1 MFTAKQRVVGSFAK
15 RLAFFHALSYLATGL
30 TWGTVLVGSILFT
43 SNSGLAQIGR
53 SDNIPTAPANPTPSG
68 TAPSK
73 RPTPPR
79 RPPVVKTPTG
89 VVMPLGRTAEFY
101 FAEGNELF
109 NKEDF
114 VSARMF
120 FEQGGK
126 VARPKSELAE
136 VLQRR
141 RELAAYMATGKQFEQ
156 QEQIVEA
163 LAEYNKALSIEPVN
177 PIAKRHAGQVLQMLG
192 KAAMLNKEW
201 RTAVDYL
208 SRARKLAADE
218 ASTQAAL
225 VTALL
230 RLAMEQSNLTEREQ
244 TYRQVLELAPSN
256 EEARLGL
263 RRTESLIRTQRAD
276 AAFQAG
282 RYNEAR
288 SEYEVALELD
298 PENTS
303 AAAGK
308 TKAEAY
314 LARLAADE
322 AYQQRDFRTA
332 YANYQKFQ
340 AVVPEDPHVT
350 ERLQELSLRLEPPLP
365 FRGSLIYKLN
375 TASPF
380 RIRLHRDRVESALL
394 DSENPIKPDIKL
406 EGRLPARDAVF
417 RLGKSSTNVNVRI
430 AVMPVAG
437 NDYTAELIATPK
449 NPRSEDVIVVAEWQ
463 LPTKGGLQWR
473 KQLGPG
479 AYRVYWQGPY
489 FEVFDPTGVCIE
501 ASRQPPLPRQPVTV
515 KVKPIKG
522 VTLQVVEQPKPE
534 NDFTFALN
542 LAITNPTTLLL
553 DLSWDAGKK

>member
-1 MFTAKQRVVGSFAK
+1 MFTAKCRVPGSFTRWFACSQAS
-15 RLAFFHALSYLATGL
+15 LPAAGL
-30 TWGTVLVGSILFT
+30 VWTFVLLGGIVFLGSR
-43 SNSGLAQIGR
+43 SVAQIGR
-53 SDNIPTAPANPTPSG
+53 TDDVPPASANPSAPGTPPG
-68 TAPSK
+68 K
-73 RPTPPR
+73 RPPPPR
-79 RPPVVKTPTG
+79 RPAIVKTPTG
-89 VVMPLGRTAEFY
+89 VAMPLGRPAEFY
-101 FAEGNELF
+101 FEEGNELF
-109 NKEDF
+109 DKGDF

-126 VARPKSELAE
+126 AARPKSDLAE

-141 RELAAYMATGKQFEQ
+141 REVSAHMAVGMQFERESQ
-156 QEQIVEA
+156 LVEA
-163 LAEYNKALSIEPVN
+163 LAEYDKALVLEPVN
-177 PIAKRHAGQVLQMLG
+177 PVAKRHAGQVLQMLG
-192 KAAMLNKEW
+192 KAAMLTKDW
-201 RTAVDYL
+201 RGAISHL
-208 SRARKLAADE
+208 SRAQELAPE

-225 VTALL
+225 VTSLL
-230 RLAMEQSNLTEREQ
+230 RLAMEQSDPTEAQR
-244 TYRQVLELAPSN
+244 TYRRVLEIAPGN
-256 EEARLGL
+256 EDARLGL
-263 RRTESLIRTQRAD
+263 RRTEAQLRTRQAE

-288 SEYEVALELD
+288 SEYEAALELD
-298 PENTS
+298 PEHAP

-308 TKAEAY
+308 TRVEGY
-314 LARLAADE
+314 LARQSADE
-322 AYQQRDFRTA
+322 AYRRRDFRAA
-332 YANYQKFQ
+332 YADYQKFQ
-340 AVVPEDPHVT
+340 TVVPDDPQVT
-350 ERLQELSLRLEPPLP
+350 ERLQELSLRLEPALPL
-365 FRGSLIYKLN
+365 RGSLIYKLN

-380 RIRLHRDRVESALL
+380 RIRLHRDQVESALL

-417 RLGKSSTNVNVRI
+417 RLGKSSVNVTVRI

-463 LPTKGGLQWR
+463 LPVKGGIQWKR
-473 KQLGPG
+473 QLEPG

-501 ASRQPPLPRQPVTV
+501 SSRQSPLPRQPVTV
-515 KVKPIKG
+515 KVKPVKG

-542 LAITNPTTLLL
+542 LAVTSPTMLLL